1 MKSKTT
7 PQGMHAHLG
16 VVDRPEA
23 MELKHVDVPASDVKQ
38 SWNAQHSAE
47 AKPHIPLGNRLH
59 LQIRLVAHH
68 MVHKV
73 ELSVSQ
79 QSEKPAKGRL

>member
-1 MKSKTT
+1 
-7 PQGMHAHLG
+7 MHAHLG

-23 MELKHVDVPASDVKQ
+23 MELKHVDVPASDGKQ
-38 SWNAQHSAE
+38 SWNDSRVQ
-47 AKPHIPLGNRLH
+47 KQNPHIPLGNRLH

-79 QSEKPAKGRL
+79 QSEKPAKARF